1 MTVSAQNPVM
11 MGQSAVNL
19 SGLGQAFTARQMGHQ
34 TVALRGLGQV
44 PTGMKLRVMA
54 VPIAVMAGIMAITVD
69 GWDTSLRPASKYGLV
84 ALSALSAL
92 GTFQTWQAVETIS
105 SIDY

>member
-44 PTGMKLRVMA
+44 GVPAKIGTVVGTVVA
-54 VPIAVMAGIMAITVD
+54 VAVAKDVWDGRPSDLTRWWLAAMAGLSVVGT
-69 GWDTSLRPASKYGLV
+69 GLV
-84 ALSALSAL
+84 LAGV
-92 GTFQTWQAVETIS
+92 GTE
-105 SIDY
+105 